1 VKLTVKPT
9 KFRADQI
16 LVNVSLAG
24 GELAMPKDRQV
35 INVGSYLGGGLKEM
49 PFIDIRR
56 TLPGKIYGVSF
67 DVEDEAFTLSG
78 GTRPQDLDTQMQVLA
93 AFLTSPGWRP
103 EFFQQGLSSLT
114 DGLAKLDI
122 NPMSLFGAKLSGFLH
137 SGDIRWETPSLD
149 DVAKARFEDVRA
161 VIEPALATS
170 PIEVTIV
177 GDTTVEEATRSVA
190 ATLGAL
196 PPRQPGTYPRAESW

>member
-1 VKLTVKPT
+1 MTVKPT

-16 LVNVSLAG
+16 LVSVRLAG

-67 DVEDEAFTLSG
+67 DVEDDAFTLSG

-103 EFFQQGLSSLT
+103 DFFQQGLSSLT
-114 DGLAKLDI
+114 DGWPSSTI

-137 SGDIRWETPSLD
+137 PAISAGKTPSLGGRGESQFRRRG
-149 DVAKARFEDVRA
+149 AR
-161 VIEPALATS
+161 
-170 PIEVTIV
+170 
-177 GDTTVEEATRSVA
+177 
-190 ATLGAL
+190 
-196 PPRQPGTYPRAESW
+196 